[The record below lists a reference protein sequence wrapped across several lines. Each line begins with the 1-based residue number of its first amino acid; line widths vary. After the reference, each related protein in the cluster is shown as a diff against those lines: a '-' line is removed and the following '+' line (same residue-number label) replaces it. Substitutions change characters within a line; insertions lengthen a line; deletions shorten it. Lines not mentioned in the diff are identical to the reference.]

1 MTITILDFSTARVF
15 IEIVPEHLID
25 WEADAVL
32 MHFARRLDIREAD
45 CQYMMGDLDIV
56 DNR

>member
-1 MTITILDFSTARVF
+1 MTIAILDFSTARVF
-15 IEIVPEHLID
+15 IENVPEHLVD

-45 CQYMMGDLDIV
+45 CQYIMGDLDIV
-56 DNR
+56 DSR

>member
-1 MTITILDFSTARVF
+1 MTIAILDFSTARLF
-15 IEIVPEHLID
+15 IENVPEHLID
-25 WEADAVL
+25 WAADALL

-45 CQYMMGDLDIV
+45 CQYMVGDLEIV